1 MRTEQYTTRRL
12 AELFKTRKI
21 ATMEELKSA
30 LNTGSDATVF
40 RKLASLAYHSSYSHR
55 GRYYTLEGIPDY
67 NQLGLWSFR
76 EVWFSRP
83 GTLLA
88 TAQALVEEA
97 EAGYFSSELETLLH
111 VEVKGCLLKL
121 VREQRIAREKL
132 FGRYLYCSASASRR
146 KQQMVARRLWEAE
159 PALGGPLIEPEVM
172 PGELKAAIILFFT
185 LLDEKQRRLYAGLEA
200 LKIGHGGDRRVA
212 ELLGLD
218 VGTVAR
224 GREELLSQ
232 DVEVERTRRSGAG
245 RKRLEKKRQR

>member
-12 AELFKTRKI
+12 VELFKTNKI
-21 ATMEELKSA
+21 ATMEELKAA
-30 LNTGSDATVF
+30 LSTRADATVF
-40 RKLASLAYHSSYSHR
+40 RKLAALAYRSSYSHR

-67 NQLGLWSFR
+67 NRLGLWSFR
-76 EVWFSRP
+76 EVWFSNR

-88 TAQALVEEA
+88 TAEALVEEA
-97 EAGYFSSELETLLH
+97 EAGYFSTELESLLH
-111 VEVKGCLLKL
+111 VEVKDCLLKL

-132 FGRYLYCSASASRR
+132 FGRYLYCSARSSRR
-146 KQQMVARRLWEAE
+146 KDQIAARRIWEAE
-159 PALGGPLIEPEVM
+159 PSLGGPLIEPEVM
-172 PGELKAAIILFFT
+172 PDELKAAIILFFT

-224 GREELLSQ
+224 GREELLAQ
-232 DVEVERTRRSGAG
+232 DVEVERTRRSGGG
-245 RKRLEKKRQR
+245 RKRLEKKRRR

>member
-12 AELFKTRKI
+12 VELFKINKI
-21 ATMEELKSA
+21 ATMEELKAA
-30 LNTGSDATVF
+30 LSTRADATVF
-40 RKLASLAYHSSYSHR
+40 RKLAALAHRSSYSHR
-55 GRYYTLEGIPDY
+55 GRYYTLEGIPEY

-76 EVWFSRP
+76 EVWFSNR

-97 EAGYFSSELETLLH
+97 EAGYFSTELESLLH

-121 VREQRIAREKL
+121 VREQRLAREKL
-132 FGRYLYCSASASRR
+132 FGRYLYCSATSSRR
-146 KQQMVARRLWEAE
+146 KEQIAARRIWEAE
-159 PALGGPLIEPEVM
+159 PALGGPFVEPELM
-172 PGELKAAIILFFT
+172 PDELKAAIILFFT

-224 GREELLSQ
+224 GREELLAQ

-245 RKRLEKKRQR
+245 RKRLEKKRRR

>member
-12 AELFKTRKI
+12 VELFKTNKI
-21 ATMEELKSA
+21 ATMDELKAA
-30 LNTGSDATVF
+30 LSSRADATVF
-40 RKLASLAYHSSYSHR
+40 RKLATLAYRSSYSHR

-67 NQLGLWSFR
+67 DQLGLWSFR
-76 EVWFSRP
+76 EVWFSNR

-97 EAGYFSSELETLLH
+97 EAGYFATELESLLH

-132 FGRYLYCSASASRR
+132 FGRYLYCCATASRR
-146 KQQMVARRLWEAE
+146 RDQVMARRLWEAE
-159 PALGGPLIEPEVM
+159 PTLGGPLIEPEIM
-172 PGELKAAIILFFT
+172 PDELKAAIILFFT

-224 GREELLSQ
+224 GREELLAQ

-245 RKRLEKKRQR
+245 RKRLEKKRRR